1 MKKKNIIIIVSIVIV
16 ATILSLLLVYNYQT
30 KKTKKNYKQ
39 TTNKIEKKKCIPF
52 TGGGFNLIFNTNGG
66 EAINNMHVGIAINPD
81 SYQDLPIPTKENY
94 SFDGWYYDNELQ
106 TKVECTN
113 SKDIKPVPE
122 YDKNKC
128 MIGYKDIELY
138 AKWVEQ
144 PQERI
149 QESINNEENNIN
161 QNETIIQNN
170 TPEVISTRIYKPSNN
185 GTVISPTS
193 YRYGA
198 FQGMIVSAPYG
209 SLLYPINDG
218 EYIKEHINSTSN
230 YTYSY
235 FIYKTTIDNT
245 PYYVMYQ
252 TDGVIQ
258 FAKTEND
265 YNNSNRILKYNEP
278 IGYLKNRKYTVYITQ
293 VFSNN
298 IYEIIKGMNQG
309 KEYQVNANLF
319 FKLNVGETFT
329 ETR

>member
-16 ATILSLLLVYNYQT
+16 ATILSLLLVYNYQI

-81 SYQDLPIPTKENY
+81 SYQDLPIPTRENY
-94 SFDGWYYDNELQ
+94 NFDGWYYDNELQ

-170 TPEVISTRIYKPSNN
+170 TPEVISTRIYKPTNSGVVYSATGYQYGQFN
-185 GTVISPTS
+185 GMVIATS
-193 YRYGA
+193 YG
-198 FQGMIVSAPYG
+198 IP
-209 SLLYPINDG
+209 LYPVNDG
-218 EYIKEHINSTSN
+218 EFIKQYIVSSSN
-230 YTYSY
+230 FSLSY

-258 FAKTEND
+258 FAKTETD

>member
-1 MKKKNIIIIVSIVIV
+1 M
-16 ATILSLLLVYNYQT
+16 
-30 KKTKKNYKQ
+30 
-39 TTNKIEKKKCIPF
+39 
-52 TGGGFNLIFNTNGG
+52 
-66 EAINNMHVGIAINPD
+66 
-81 SYQDLPIPTKENY
+81 
-94 SFDGWYYDNELQ
+94 DG
-106 TKVECTN
+106 TN

-128 MIGYKDIELY
+128 MIGYKDIELF
-138 AKWVEQ
+138 AKWTEI

-149 QESINNEENNIN
+149 QESINNEENIIN

-209 SLLYPINDG
+209 SSLYPINDG
-218 EYIKEHINSTSN
+218 EYIKQYIYSSSN
-230 YTYSY
+230 YSYSY
-235 FIYKTTIDNT
+235 FIYKTIIDNT

-252 TDGVIQ
+252 TDGVIH
-258 FAKTEND
+258 FAKSETD
-265 YNNSNRILKYNEP
+265 YNNSGRGLKYNEP

-298 IYEIIKGMNQG
+298 EYEIIKGMSLG
-309 KEYQVNANLF
+309 KPYQVIANEFL
-319 FKLNVGETFT
+319 KLNVGEPFT